1 MGDEAAATPP
11 AERPPATLNGVV
23 PKRAVLTE
31 LARGFLLVHDSDPS
45 RARRFAET
53 FLKERAGS
61 SVSARLP
68 TYPRVPS
75 VHRGIRDALRE
86 R

>member
-1 MGDEAAATPP
+1 MGDEAGATPP
-11 AERPPATLNGVV
+11 AERSAAALNGVV

-31 LARGFLLVHDSDPS
+31 LARGFLLVHDSNPS
-45 RARRFAET
+45 QARRFAQT
-53 FLKERAGS
+53 FLKERSGS
-61 SVSARLP
+61 SVPARLP

-75 VHRGIRDALRE
+75 VHRGIREALRD